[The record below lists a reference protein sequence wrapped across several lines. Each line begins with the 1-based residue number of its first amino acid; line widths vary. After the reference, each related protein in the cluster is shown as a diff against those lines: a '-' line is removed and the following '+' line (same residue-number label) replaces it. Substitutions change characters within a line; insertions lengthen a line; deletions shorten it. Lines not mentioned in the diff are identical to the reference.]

1 MPYRDH
7 EVPRQETRGD
17 VLAAVDASGAPGSAG
32 REGTRGADGHSSGV
46 PGQPGGA
53 AGPATRGGDAGRI
66 EVVLARAGGGQASL
80 RGQRSTEL
88 GAEAVDARVEFGE
101 HGFID
106 LVARGGAGGSGGRGG
121 RGGTGAR
128 GSSGQDATRYSSGT
142 NGGRGGAGG
151 DGGLGS
157 RGAAGGQGGLIRVQV
172 ADEDTHLLMLLRQGV
187 EGGAG
192 GAIGQHGAG
201 GFGGDGGRGGSSHSW
216 TTRSSYSGPKGE
228 QRTRT
233 HHHSNP
239 GGISGAPGQSGSPA
253 HGPLAAGSP
262 GPDGEFRIEVSTSAG
277 VEVGASRYH
286 FLLAHVEVHTLDR
299 DGITEPGERIEL
311 RKIRLRNV
319 GGLASPRHSDVQ
331 LVVRASNWV
340 RPIESALLTVPRGV
354 AAGAEVEA
362 PGVLAFELRDYST
375 TAASDALGERELI
388 VIEAV
393 VPEVSR
399 TFEPFV
405 PGELDAS
412 RTLHVRFPVAASIL
426 EALPSLAPDEVS
438 KLRFAI
444 TNQSRIALGALSD
457 SKRVLRVRVALHES
471 ELDDRHAV
479 LLDEHGE
486 RCSLRA
492 GWVRELP
499 RLGTTAVFEGAV
511 GIRAD
516 APTYRALRLRLTLEL
531 GRLDGPDVTR
541 MVQYRDVEVRVG
553 ARMATSDFDWLLVT
567 HHRTTRE
574 EIDAWEALARSM
586 HARIAYFDLSLYG
599 ELNVEAPF
607 EGGPSLAERLRGGLM
622 IVLGYPMQTPEGPRA
637 PASFL
642 DANTLAALHRVRADL
657 LVLGGDAG
665 LEGLLSPS
673 SSKAVEGVVHEGE
686 TALLRHL
693 QATRTQQDGH
703 ALDVRAVIHEV
714 VFGMGLE
721 DAKEARLVAR
731 AEALTARL
739 TRHFPEREHHVAF
752 EFEPDLTPAWTPL
765 RRRQLGFLRVTARAS
780 GRGGTGHVTFND
792 AALADPAHILS
803 ETMRIA
809 VLVSRGFDDRLQVL
823 TKMLAREAPDRAL
836 VTAVVDALLLGV
848 AGEQLAVVRLTRAR
862 QGLTRAR
869 LEEGLVRLKA
879 LTEARLPVS
888 DIESEGAQQL
898 IRMLASVRFFVG
910 AQTSLWERI
919 PGLAWSRRA
928 AQLRSITEAHL
939 RAWVAL
945 NAPSAQ
951 FADGLEQGAKE
962 ALAVHESAWKHARKN
977 GQRKK
982 DAYARMLLLAPAW
995 GAMITTDEELTL
1007 EHAGRVES
1015 LSVWQSRH
1023 AHAQQRGLLA
1033 AEVSEG
1039 LDEERA
1045 RLVVMTKTS
1054 ALP

>member
-1 MPYRDH
+1 MPYRDS
-7 EVPRQETRGD
+7 EVSRPETQGE
-17 VLAAVDASGAPGSAG
+17 VLASVDASGTPGSTARDG
-32 REGTRGADGHSSGV
+32 PQGADGTSSGSA
-46 PGQPGGA
+46 GQPGGA
-53 AGPATRGGDAGRI
+53 AGRATPGGHAGRM
-66 EVVLARAGGGQASL
+66 EVVLARAGGGLASL

-88 GAEAVDARVEFGE
+88 GAEVVDARVEFGE

-106 LVARGGAGGSGGRGG
+106 LVARGGAGGAGGRGG

-128 GSSGQDATRYSSGT
+128 GSRGQDATRYSSGS
-142 NGGRGGAGG
+142 NGGCGGTGG
-151 DGGLGS
+151 DGGLGTH
-157 RGAAGGQGGLIRVQV
+157 GAPGGQGGLIRVQV

-192 GAIGQHGAG
+192 GAVGQHGAG

-216 TTRSSYSGPKGE
+216 TTTTSYSGPKGE
-228 QRTRT
+228 HRTRT
-233 HHHSNP
+233 DHHSNP
-239 GGISGAPGQSGSPA
+239 GGHSGSAGHPGSPG
-253 HGPLAAGSP
+253 HGPLLSGSV
-262 GPDGEFRIEVSTSAG
+262 GPDGEFRIEVSTVAG
-277 VEVGASRYH
+277 LERGASRYH
-286 FLLAHVEVHTLDR
+286 FLLAHVEVHTRDR

-319 GGLASPRHSDVQ
+319 GQLASPRHSDVQ

-340 RPIESALLTVPRGV
+340 RPIEGALLTVPRGV
-354 AAGAEVEA
+354 AAGAEVEV

-393 VPEVSR
+393 VPEVNR

-444 TNQSRIALGALSD
+444 TNPSRIALGGLSD

-479 LLDEHGE
+479 LLDEHGA

-499 RLGTTAVFEGAV
+499 RLDTTTVFEGAV

-531 GRLDGPDVTR
+531 GRLDAPDITR
-541 MVQYRDVEVRVG
+541 VVQYRDVEVRVG

-607 EGGPSLAERLRGGLM
+607 EGGAPLAERLRGGLM

-657 LVLGGDAG
+657 LIVGGDCG
-665 LEGLLSPS
+665 LEGLLASA
-673 SSKAVEGVVHEGE
+673 SSKAAEGAVHEGE
-686 TALLRHL
+686 TALLRFL
-693 QATRTQQDGH
+693 QSTRMEQDGH

-731 AEALTARL
+731 AQALTARL
-739 TRHFPEREHHVAF
+739 TRHFPEREHDVAF
-752 EFEPDLTPAWTPL
+752 EFEPDFTPAWTPL

-780 GRGGTGHVTFND
+780 GRGGAGHVTFSD
-792 AALADPAHILS
+792 VALADPTHILS

-823 TKMLAREAPDRAL
+823 AKMLAQEAPDRAL
-836 VTAVVDALLLGV
+836 VTAVVDALLLGI

-879 LTEARLPVS
+879 LTEAPLPVLEM
-888 DIESEGAQQL
+888 DSEGAQQL
-898 IRMLASVRFFVG
+898 IRMLASIRFFVR

-928 AQLRSITEAHL
+928 SQLRSITEAHL
-939 RAWVAL
+939 AAWVAM
-945 NAPSAQ
+945 NAASASL
-951 FADGLEQGAKE
+951 ADALEQRAKE
-962 ALAVHESAWKHARKN
+962 ALAVHESAWQQAKKN

-982 DAYARMLLLAPAW
+982 GVYARMLLLAPAW

-1015 LSVWQSRH
+1015 LSVWKSRH

-1039 LDEERA
+1039 LDDERA
-1045 RLVVMTKTS
+1045 RLIVMTKTS